1 MENFYSKLSLLI
13 KKAYLLGFFFILSP
27 IVNGQNM
34 AVVDSLE
41 LIYNSKAFKKNG
53 DHLLILERLSYNH
66 TDPEKVIKY
75 SEELIQLAQELDSV
89 NYLFKGFL
97 NKGNAYRMKG
107 DLSKAL
113 EIYFQAS
120 NIATEN
126 HKNIEL
132 GKVNITIAD
141 VYSIMENHNKAIQY
155 YTRGID
161 ILRIENDSLNIASA
175 LLNAGDEYFNQKKL
189 DTAIVYFEES
199 GRIFK
204 NIDYLMGTAYNLGNV
219 GMVYAEQGNDVMAK
233 ENINQAIEILEELE
247 DYYPISVYLT
257 YMSDI
262 YLKQNDW
269 PRALS
274 YTELSL
280 ELAQKYGL
288 KKQISDA
295 YLQLSNLYEQ
305 RGDLKKYIAYYKTHI
320 AYKDSVNNI
329 TSVQQMAAIRAD
341 YEISQKQ
348 IEVDLLNEQKR
359 TQRIISIAI
368 VIALFLVVLLLFGL
382 FRRYQFIKTTKKIIE
397 KEKARSENL
406 LLNILPEETAKELK
420 EIGKVKAKKFESVT
434 VLFSDFNEFT
444 KYAEDLSPEELVES
458 VDFYFSKFDEI
469 MDKYGL
475 EKIKTVGDA
484 YMCAGGLPFPTRDH
498 ANKMLLAALEIIE
511 FVKESK
517 KNNPANKTRFDIR
530 IGINTG
536 PIVAGVVGTKKFA
549 YDIWGDTV
557 NVASRMETNSESGR
571 INISENTYNLIN
583 NSFDCDYRG
592 EIKVKNRGSMKMYFV
607 NKVSF

>member
-1 MENFYSKLSLLI
+1 MHSLFSLLTSLL
-13 KKAYLLGFFFILSP
+13 KKAYIIVGFFLILTSF
-27 IVNGQNM
+27 VYGQNETQI
-34 AVVDSLE
+34 DSFE
-41 LIYNSKAFKKNG
+41 QIYIDKIYEEE
-53 DHLLILERLSYNH
+53 DHLKILVELASNH
-66 TDPEKVIKY
+66 PDPEKALIY
-75 SEELIQLAQELDSV
+75 SETLIKEARA
-89 NYLFKGFL
+89 L
-97 NKGNAYRMKG
+97 NSIIDVYGGLLLKGNALTRKG
-107 DLSKAL
+107 DYTEAL
-113 EIYFQAS
+113 QSYFNAA
-120 NIATEN
+120 NIAIEEKEN
-126 HKNIEL
+126 KKL
-132 GKVNITIAD
+132 GLVNITIAD
-141 VYSIMENHNKAIQY
+141 VYSNMGNHDNAIEY
-155 YTRGID
+155 YQKGIT
-161 ILRIENDSLNIASA
+161 ILRKEKDSVGLASA
-175 LLNAGDEYFNQKKL
+175 LLNAGDEYLNQKKL

-199 GRIFK
+199 GLIFK

-219 GMVYAEQGNDVMAK
+219 GMVYAELGKDSLALV
-233 ENINQAIEILEELE
+233 NIKRAITILEEIE
-247 DYYPISVYLT
+247 EYNPISDYLT
-257 YMSDI
+257 YMSEI
-262 YLKQNDW
+262 YGKNKNW
-269 PRALS
+269 NTAVKYS
-274 YTELSL
+274 ELSL

-295 YLQLSNLYEQ
+295 NLQLSNLYEE
-305 RGDLKKYIAYYKTHI
+305 RGDLIKYIEYYKTHI

-329 TSVQQMAAIRAD
+329 TSVQQMATIRAD

-359 TQRIISIAI
+359 AQRIINFAI

-444 KYAEDLSPEELVES
+444 KYAENLSPEELVES

-484 YMCAGGLPFPTRDH
+484 YMCAGGLPFPTQDH
-498 ANKMLLAALEIIE
+498 ANKMLLAAIEIIE

-517 KNNPANKTRFDIR
+517 ENNPANKTRFDIR

-536 PIVAGVVGTKKFA
+536 PIVAGVVGSKKFA

-557 NVASRMETNSESGR
+557 NVASRMETNSELGR
-571 INISENTYNLIN
+571 INVSENTYNLIN

-607 NKVSF
+607 NKVIS